1 MVRLLHMDTEKQRL
15 KEILQEK
22 SIMRGV
28 FTLASGK
35 KSDYYID
42 ARLTTLDAEGVY
54 LVGIAR
60 LTFVGQANGTKL
72 QRSVFDA
79 ISYTCGSCCQRF
91 LRFVDTNLGMTKGK
105 LPPAPLNVGT
115 EHCSVL

>member
-22 SIMRGV
+22 SIMRGD

-54 LVGIAR
+54 LVGKI
-60 LTFVGQANGTKL
+60 
-72 QRSVFDA
+72 
-79 ISYTCGSCCQRF
+79 F
-91 LRFVDTNLGMTKGK
+91 LSEIIGNSEIVELH
-105 LPPAPLNVGT
+105 LL
-115 EHCSVL
+115 L

>member
-22 SIMRGV
+22 SIMRGD

-42 ARLTTLDAEGVY
+42 ARPYHA
-54 LVGIAR
+54 
-60 LTFVGQANGTKL
+60 
-72 QRSVFDA
+72 
-79 ISYTCGSCCQRF
+79 
-91 LRFVDTNLGMTKGK
+91 
-105 LPPAPLNVGT
+105 
-115 EHCSVL
+115 